1 MYTKNNCKYE
11 CHVKLAHEKCHCIPW
26 DFEHNIEAE
35 ECDVFG
41 RKCFFDSISNY
52 TKYPINLCPHCIKA
66 CDDTKYIKETT
77 KLVPLYKGQNVNSR
91 QGNYKYANIYCVG
104 LGSICGNCTGSK
116 AFCNFMMDT
125 NHTLIDKEFKNLINN
140 HGQEDFK
147 KYRMDLQRHM
157 IIIHLKFV
165 QPEMY
170 IIDTR
175 YSLMDKIANF
185 GGNFGIFA
193 EITGCSFLGI
203 LNLFILAIKLL
214 FTKRN

>member
-11 CHVKLAHEKCHCIPW
+11 CHVELAHEKCHCIPW
-26 DFEHNIEAE
+26 DFVHNIEAE

-41 RKCFFDSISNY
+41 RMCFYDSISNY

-66 CDDTKYIKETT
+66 CDSTKYIKAMT
-77 KLVPLYKGQNVNSR
+77 KSVPLYKGLKI
-91 QGNYKYANIYCVG
+91 YKRKYKFANIHC
-104 LGSICGNCTGSK
+104 LGGICGNCTGSK
-116 AFCNFMMDT
+116 AFCKFMMDN

-140 HGQEDFK
+140 KGEYDFK
-147 KYRMDLQRHM
+147 KYRLDLQRHM

-165 QPEMY
+165 QPQMD
-170 IIDTR
+170 IVDTR

-214 FTKRN
+214 FSKRN

>member
-11 CHVKLAHEKCHCIPW
+11 CHVELAHEKCHCIPW
-26 DFEHNIEAE
+26 DFVHNTEAE

-41 RKCFFDSISNY
+41 RMCFYDSISNY

-66 CDDTKYIKETT
+66 CDITKYRKTTT
-77 KLVPLYKGQNVNSR
+77 KSVPLYKGLNVFTR
-91 QGNYKYANIYCVG
+91 QGNYKYVNINCKAHF
-104 LGSICGNCTGSK
+104 CGNCTGSK

-125 NHTLIDKEFKNLINN
+125 NHTLIDIGYKTLINN
-140 HGQEDFK
+140 QGDRNYFK
-147 KYRMDLQRHM
+147 KLRMDLQRHM

-203 LNLFILAIKLL
+203 LNLFILAMKFL